1 MILVTKNAWQWIFVC
16 HLWCAMPIYWSLSS
30 ASLYHPL
37 AVCCLQEHCL
47 TCFYR
52 VLDNPCS
59 RLFVWLTCYYLTVL
73 AGQCTLNCCSLSSNF
88 LGIFDFDCPLS
99 SVSTTSCI
107 HRLHNFWS
115 SPDWLLRCVLQCEE
129 FASLSLKVII
139 YDIRGLYK
147 LSLVT
152 NKLFVYYCLLCL
164 WSLVY
169 VCSNFPSISCC
180 LLSQITKYKI
190 GSSRICFLYSP
201 HVTSTGEFGLPSDHS
216 FTGIARSLMNVL
228 ALFCLGR
235 TCHYLCVTK
244 F

>member
-1 MILVTKNAWQWIFVC
+1 MNFCMPLVVCNAHILISFFSIS
-16 HLWCAMPIYWSLSS
+16 LPSIGSLLSS
-30 ASLYHPL
+30 RTLSDLFLPCFRQSLL
-37 AVCCLQEHCL
+37 SLVCLVNMLLFDSVGRAVHFEL
-47 TCFYR
+47 
-52 VLDNPCS
+52 
-59 RLFVWLTCYYLTVL
+59 LFAVFQFSWH
-73 AGQCTLNCCSLSSNF
+73 F
-88 LGIFDFDCPLS
+88 RFWLS
-99 SVSTTSCI
+99 SVSATSCI